1 MDSALVTQPTRTDGD
16 SSVWGEDDFGHLTKG
31 VVVGSARPRSTE
43 QLQSVVREAGD
54 GGFTLT
60 ARAGGNSQSGQS
72 VCARSVCLDLRDL
85 SKVEPVD
92 MTERRVTCEPGISWR
107 QLLEHTRRV
116 GLVPP
121 VVPLNLD
128 LSVGGTLS
136 VGGFGSSSHR
146 HGAVVSNVAQLSV
159 VDGEGT
165 LVRCGPTQQRELFDA
180 VLGGLGRCGVI
191 ASATLT
197 LVPAHPRVKTWFL
210 AYDDLGALLD
220 DQRTLAAR
228 AQVDHLE
235 ALCSATLHGLHVGPN
250 ARRLPLTSW
259 TYCLQVSSGF
269 DAEVPSDELLTGL
282 AFRRVLHS
290 EQTDAVEFSTRYDG
304 RFRMMRLTGA
314 DRQPHPWL
322 ECVVPHAVAAE
333 AIPRALALLPSFLGD
348 LHRVFRVAERD
359 HPRSLVFPSSAELV
373 AFAVLPIGVA
383 PALLGDAQKALKAV
397 EELLLSVGGKR
408 YLSGWLEGWNA
419 SDFEAH
425 FGSHFGA
432 WKRARD
438 HYDPKHVFTSRLFDT
453 AGCH

>member
-1 MDSALVTQPTRTDGD
+1 
-16 SSVWGEDDFGHLTKG
+16 
-31 VVVGSARPRSTE
+31 
-43 QLQSVVREAGD
+43 
-54 GGFTLT
+54 
-60 ARAGGNSQSGQS
+60 
-72 VCARSVCLDLRDL
+72 
-85 SKVEPVD
+85 
-92 MTERRVTCEPGISWR
+92 
-107 QLLEHTRRV
+107 V

-146 HGAVVSNVAQLSV
+146 YGAAVSNVAQLAV

-165 LVRCGPTQQRELFDA
+165 LTRCTPTHQRELFDA

-197 LVPAHPRVKTWFL
+197 LVPAPARVKTWFL
-210 AYDDLGALLD
+210 AYDDLAALLE

-228 AQVDHLE
+228 TQVDHLE
-235 ALCSATLHGLHVGPN
+235 ALCSATLHGLHLGSN
-250 ARRLPLTSW
+250 ARRVPLTSW

-269 DAEVPSDELLTGL
+269 DADAPSEDLLEGL
-282 AFRRVLHS
+282 GFRRVLHH
-290 EQTDAVEFSTRYDG
+290 EQTDAKEFSTRYDG

-322 ECVVPHAVAAE
+322 ECVVPHAVAADV
-333 AIPRALALLPSFLGD
+333 IPRALALLPSFLGD

-359 HPRSLVFPSSAELV
+359 HPRSLVFPASADLV
-373 AFAVLPIGVA
+373 AFAVLPIGVP
-383 PALLGDAQKALKAV
+383 PALLGDAQTALKAV

-408 YLSGWLEGWNA
+408 YLSGWLQGWN
-419 SDFEAH
+419 SQTFEAH

-438 HYDPKHVFTSRLFDT
+438 HYDPRHVFTSRLFET
-453 AGCH
+453 TGCH